1 MEYPSIGTP
10 PSGSIRFNTDSSK
23 MEIYNGDKWWEIDS
37 TSPEAQT
44 GGTRGV
50 FSGGATPTVSD
61 EIDYI
66 NIASTGNAA
75 DFGNLTSA
83 TKSPRSCAD
92 RTRLCIGGGES
103 PSVTNTIEYVTISS
117 TGNATNFGDLS
128 VARTMSSSGSNYFR
142 GLWGGG
148 TTPTNSDVIDYITI
162 QATGNAVDFGNLV
175 AATVVPALAGSST
188 RGIWMGGY
196 PAIGSPS
203 GNQNTIQYVE
213 WSTKGNTADFGDLI
227 AANEGQ
233 GACSNAVRMVAGGGY
248 SSSAD
253 VNVIQYILSLIHI

>member
-1 MEYPSIGTP
+1 
-10 PSGSIRFNTDSSK
+10 
-23 MEIYNGDKWWEIDS
+23 
-37 TSPEAQT
+37 
-44 GGTRGV
+44 
-50 FSGGATPTVSD
+50 
-61 EIDYI
+61 
-66 NIASTGNAA
+66 
-75 DFGNLTSA
+75 
-83 TKSPRSCAD
+83 
-92 RTRLCIGGGES
+92 
-103 PSVTNTIEYVTISS
+103 
-117 TGNATNFGDLS
+117 
-128 VARTMSSSGSNYFR
+128 MSSSGSNYFR

-253 VNVIQYILSLIHI
+253 VNVIQYITIASLGNAIDFGDLTQVRRYLAAASSPIRGVFAGGYSPNYNEIDYVQIPTTGNAVDFGNLQSTKGSPGGSSNGHGGLT